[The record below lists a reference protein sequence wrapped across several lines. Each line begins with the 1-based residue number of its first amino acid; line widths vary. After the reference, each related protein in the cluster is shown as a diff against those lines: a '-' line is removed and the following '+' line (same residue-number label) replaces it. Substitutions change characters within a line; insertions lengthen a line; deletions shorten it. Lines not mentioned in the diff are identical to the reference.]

1 MRILLLLLCLIGLD
15 SAAQT
20 NKKTVLYGSNKD
32 TIYIGKPYLITTK
45 SKKAQVSVSGCGATK
60 KFEDGKQFI
69 LVSDTGVVTIDIS
82 ENGNIYD
89 KPLKYYVKR

>member
-1 MRILLLLLCLIGLD
+1 MRFLLVLLCLFVLD
-15 SAAQT
+15 TSAQT

-45 SKKAQVSVSGCGATK
+45 NKKAQVSISGCGATK
-60 KFEDGKQFI
+60 KFEDGKQYI
-69 LVSDTGVVTIDIS
+69 LVSDTGVVTIAIS
-82 ENGNIYD
+82 ENGKTYD